1 MGRDLRHIPQDL
13 LASSGPLGPLIE
25 VTTRTMQGRL
35 LLRPSPALREI
46 IIGIL
51 ARSARMYKV
60 SVVGF
65 VYLSNHFHLLLR
77 TRDVRELSAFMCFV
91 NGNVAREAARL
102 HGWPEKFWSRR
113 FTAIL
118 ISNEEDKQL
127 EKLRYLF
134 AQGSKEGLVQHPEEW
149 PGASSVQAQMRGEVL
164 SGVWFDRTAEGDAR
178 RCGRKPSKY
187 EFASRETLKLSP
199 PPVWDGIEPKEA
211 CRRVC
216 EMVCEVV
223 AETSAA
229 LRERGERPLGVQR
242 ILRQHPHSRPIA
254 LKRSPAPRFHASSWD
269 VRKRLEEAY
278 KAFLVAYRQAA
289 AQLRSGDLGVE
300 FPAQCFPPALPS
312 VRGPTLISAS

>member
-1 MGRDLRHIPQDL
+1 
-13 LASSGPLGPLIE
+13 
-25 VTTRTMQGRL
+25 
-35 LLRPSPALREI
+35 
-46 IIGIL
+46 
-51 ARSARMYKV
+51 
-60 SVVGF
+60 
-65 VYLSNHFHLLLR
+65 
-77 TRDVRELSAFMCFV
+77 
-91 NGNVAREAARL
+91 
-102 HGWPEKFWSRR
+102 
-113 FTAIL
+113 
-118 ISNEEDKQL
+118 
-127 EKLRYLF
+127 
-134 AQGSKEGLVQHPEEW
+134 
-149 PGASSVQAQMRGEVL
+149 MRGEVL

-300 FPAQCFPPALPS
+300 FPAQVFPSSPSFRQGSDPHLSFLVPSRRNDKGNVGGSAPLEGDPYSDSVMLTMRIGLAGRSPPS
-312 VRGPTLISAS
+312 VGVDSIFWTTSAPAVTLPKTGCLDGPGENQSR